1 MNVPM
6 WPLGRGAPPI
16 GPEVDALCLIF
27 SREETQSLRVG
38 RSVDDL
44 MLLTD
49 DDRLRRQLTHG
60 VFFSF
65 DGWEADPR
73 EVMFIPECRQY
84 LRELHAH
91 WPYWLHFL
99 APQPE
104 MWSVLLLCLAN
115 PVQLA
120 SDRPS
125 ATKLTVDTGEV
136 RKIVEGM
143 LLPLNLLHQNMG
155 LGETKRQEIFERS
168 MAAIQAVLA

>member
-1 MNVPM
+1 MNVPR
-6 WPLGRGAPPI
+6 WPVGRGAPEI
-16 GPEVDALCLIF
+16 GPDVDGLCLVF
-27 SREETQSLRVG
+27 SREETQALRIG

-49 DDRLRRQLTHG
+49 DDRLRRQLAHG

-65 DGWEADPR
+65 DGWEGDPR

-84 LRELHAH
+84 LRQLHAH

-104 MWSVLLLCLAN
+104 LWSVLLLCLAN

-120 SDRPS
+120 SDRPG
-125 ATKLTVDTGEV
+125 AAKMTVDTGEV
-136 RKIVEGM
+136 RKVVESM
-143 LLPLNLLHQNMG
+143 LLPLNLLHQDMG
-155 LGETKRQEIFERS
+155 LGEAKRQEIFERS
-168 MAAIQAVLA
+168 MGAIQAVLA